1 MTNNP
6 DTWKPPTKFLDPNS
20 TEWLMQPNMPLH
32 EPLNDWSIIDAVGF
46 ALSTLDDTDREIL
59 ELVFYQRKTF
69 QQAAH
74 ACGLRA
80 KSHAWRKA
88 RKALNNLEMALRS
101 NPILM
106 ETLNRKY
113 GTE

>member
-6 DTWKPPTKFLDPNS
+6 DTWIPPTKFLDPAS
-20 TEWLMQPNMPLH
+20 TEWLMQPYLPLH
-32 EPLNDWSIIDAVGF
+32 EPLNDWSIIDSVGH
-46 ALSTLDDTDREIL
+46 ALSTLDDNDREIL

-69 QQAAH
+69 QEAAH
-74 ACGLRA
+74 ECGLRA

-88 RKALNNLEMALRS
+88 RKALKNLETALRS
-101 NPILM
+101 NTELM
-106 ETLNRKY
+106 ETLNLKY